1 MKTALYW
8 LIQCTWGLPQTLLGV
23 MLCFLHRRDEHFL
36 YLGALVTRWQGRSS
50 MSVGPFV
57 FLTAD
62 PFFADKF
69 AGQYT
74 REELSDRL
82 LVHEY
87 GHTIQSLLLGP
98 LYLVIIGVGSTLW
111 GWLPVC
117 NRMRREKQVSYF
129 RFFTERWANACGEW
143 VTGCK
148 SMEQLV
154 TD

>member
-8 LIQCTWGLPQTLLGV
+8 LIQCVWGLPQTLLG
-23 MLCFLHRRDEHFL
+23 LFILLLHRRDERIL
-36 YLGALVTRWQGRSS
+36 YHGALVTRWQKKAS

-57 FLTAD
+57 FITAE
-62 PFFADKF
+62 PYFAEKLS
-69 AGQYT
+69 GQYT
-74 REELSDRL
+74 LEELSARL

-98 LYLVIIGVGSTLW
+98 LYLVIIGVGSTIW
-111 GWLPVC
+111 GWLPSL

-129 RFFTERWANACGEW
+129 AFFTESWANRWGEM
-143 VTGCK
+143 VTRQK

-154 TD
+154 ID